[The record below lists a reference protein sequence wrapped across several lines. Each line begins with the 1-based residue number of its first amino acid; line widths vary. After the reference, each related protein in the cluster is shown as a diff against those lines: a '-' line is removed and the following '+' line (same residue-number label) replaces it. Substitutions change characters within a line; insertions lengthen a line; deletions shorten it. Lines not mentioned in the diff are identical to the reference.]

1 MLLNN
6 LSISKKLFASFI
18 VVVLLTLVLGLVAYV
33 NVTSMSHDFE
43 FLVEHDLL
51 VLETS
56 AQLQSSVVDAETGQ
70 IGFIITG
77 DEGFLER
84 YVSGIANFE
93 THYETIRHLV
103 SDDPAQVAKL
113 DGIKTLHGDWV
124 EHAGQVEIDARKM
137 LQAQHDAGDSGALDK
152 IPLIL
157 LGGVIDS
164 PTCGKCLLDELRVEL
179 GEFVHIEETLK
190 DERFEIALALESQTI
205 IMIIVISIIAA
216 VVGMVIAFLL
226 TRAISRPLVSAA
238 EAAKSISE
246 GDLTVEVLQTKST
259 DEVGQLLAAQSN
271 MVDNLQNIVGD
282 TKGVSEDVS
291 SSSQEVKVAMQSIKS
306 TSEEIASNMSEIVQG
321 SIESMKK
328 IEGINHNVSNVS
340 DSITGFVTETSSVNK
355 VVSEVI
361 ETSKGGIELTH
372 KADVKM
378 TEIIESNQKA
388 ASMVE
393 AFVKQSEAVNSFV
406 ASIKLIASQTNLLAL
421 NAAVEAARA
430 GESGRGFAVVAAE
443 VRRLAESSAKSAD
456 EIAVTVDAFKG
467 ATEQALESIQDEQDK
482 INEGKT
488 IIDETLQAFQSTV
501 DSIEGISTNINSLSE
516 SAESQLP
523 KIEEIK
529 SKITEITEISTE
541 NQKNT
546 EQISAATEETA
557 AASTQV
563 LETVQVLVDNSS
575 KLDEV
580 VSQFKLKNNGSARKS
595 DSEKSNS
602 EKPKDEPVIEATS

>member
-1 MLLNN
+1 MLLSN

-18 VVVLLTLVLGLVAYV
+18 VVVSLTLVLGLVAYV
-33 NVTSMSHDFE
+33 NVSAMAHDFE

-51 VLETS
+51 VLEKS
-56 AQLQSSVVDAETGQ
+56 AQLQGFVVDAETGQ
-70 IGFIITG
+70 RGFIITG
-77 DEGFLER
+77 EEEFLEP

-93 THYETIRHLV
+93 TYYEDLRHLV
-103 SDDPAQVAKL
+103 SDNPAQVAKL
-113 DGIKTLHGDWV
+113 DGIKSLHDDWI
-124 EHAGQVEIDARKM
+124 EHAGQPEIDARIM
-137 LQAQHDAGDSGALDK
+137 IQGWADAGDLEALQL
-152 IPLIL
+152 IPKIL
-157 LGGVIDS
+157 LGGVIEN
-164 PTCGKCLLDELRVEL
+164 PTCGKCILDEIRVEL
-179 GEFVHIEETLK
+179 GEFIHIEETLK
-190 DERFEIALALESQTI
+190 DERFEIALVLEAQTI
-205 IMIIVISIIAA
+205 ITIIAISIVAA
-216 VVGMVIAFLL
+216 IVGMVIAFLL

-238 EAAKSISE
+238 AAAKSISE
-246 GDLTVEVLQTKST
+246 GDLTIEVLQTESK
-259 DEVGQLLAAQSN
+259 DEVGQLLSAQSN
-271 MVDNLQNIVGD
+271 MVNNLQQIVGD

-306 TSEEIASNMSEIVQG
+306 TSEEIASNMSGIVQG

-328 IEGINHNVSNVS
+328 IEGINHNVANVS
-340 DSITGFVTETSSVNK
+340 ESITGFVTETGTVNK

-372 KADVKM
+372 KADAKM
-378 TEIIESNQKA
+378 TEIIESNEKA

-393 AFVKQSEAVNSFV
+393 AFVKQSDAVNSFV
-406 ASIKLIASQTNLLAL
+406 DSIKLIASQTNLLAL

-443 VRRLAESSAKSAD
+443 VRRLAESSATSAD

-467 ATEQALESIQDEQDK
+467 ATEKALDSIKDEQDK

-488 IIDETLQAFQSTV
+488 IIDETLKAFQSTV
-501 DSIEGISTNINSLSE
+501 DSIEGISSGINSLAE

-529 SKITEITEISTE
+529 SNITEITEISTE
-541 NQKNT
+541 NQKST

-580 VSQFKLKNNGSARKS
+580 VSQFKLKNNGSSGKS
-595 DSEKSNS
+595 DSKKSDS
-602 EKPKDEPVIEATS
+602 TKPKDESVIEATA